1 MTTDIYASGKAAH
14 MSGLDVVND
23 AIGAALID
31 TALYTVD
38 IDNDTSLEDVPEAA
52 ILATSLVI
60 GKSLIDAEFHADPT
74 VFESVSADDGVDIGA
89 VVVFKNEDTYAAC
102 TLLYYDDE
110 APELPATP
118 DGEDVTVTWGAA
130 VDPENPTNIV
140 YEIS

>member
-1 MTTDIYASGKAAH
+1 

-31 TALYTVD
+31 TAQYTVD
-38 IDNDTSLEDVPEAA
+38 PENDTSLEDVPSDA
-52 ILATSLVI
+52 IISTALIT
-60 GKSLIDAEFHADPT
+60 GKSLVETEFHADPT
-74 VFESVSADDGVDIGA
+74 VFESVEADDGVDIGA
-89 VVVFKNEDTYAAC
+89 VIVFRNESTYAAC
-102 TLLYYDDE
+102 TLLFYDDG

-130 VDPENPTNIV
+130 ADPENPTNVI